1 MQSLRKE
8 VELRQRRQHQER
20 NRDYS
25 QGLVAGAAWDLGRRL
40 KPTPLEGEGKRAGK
54 MPALQGKKRRQK
66 QMTKV
71 VAETVG
77 AVV

>member
-25 QGLVAGAAWDLGRRL
+25 QVSVAGAAWDLGRRL
-40 KPTPLEGEGKRAGK
+40 KPTPLEGEGKGKSRRAG
-54 MPALQGKKRRQK
+54 Q
-66 QMTKV
+66 T
-71 VAETVG
+71 AEADEASREDCG
-77 AVV
+77 GDGINAGL